1 MPDLFFTPAGIT
13 VCVLFLGAV
22 YGITILYDDGKKD

>member
-1 MPDLFFTPAGIT
+1 MLDLFFTPAGLA

-22 YGITILYDDGKKD
+22 YGITILYDDKD